1 MTTRNIQ
8 TRPAGRRPATRRAQG
23 DRGTSLLEF
32 ALVGPLLLLIVIAM
46 INFGLILSF
55 KQDITRAAAEGARG
69 GAVAVP
75 TIAGQ
80 SYSTAATA
88 AANSAT
94 NDAVKQI
101 NNTFKTTGCNTTGGP
116 SCTYVV
122 GACASQAGYQC
133 VTVTVDYDY
142 GSRPLFGS
150 LPIVKAF
157 LPNHVKATSVARING

>member
-8 TRPAGRRPATRRAQG
+8 TRHAGARPAGRRANG

-32 ALVGPLLLLIVIAM
+32 ALVGPVLLLLVFAM

-55 KQDITRAAAEGARG
+55 KQDVTRAAAEGARG
-69 GAVAVP
+69 GAVATP
-75 TIAGQ
+75 TLVGQ
-80 SYSTAATA
+80 TYSAAATVA
-88 AANSAT
+88 ATSAT

-101 NNTFKTTGCNTTGGP
+101 NKTFKTSGCSQTGMT
-116 SCTYVV
+116 CTYVV
-122 GACASQAGYQC
+122 APCVSQTGYNC

-142 GSRPLFGS
+142 HNHPLFGS

-157 LPNHVKATSVARING
+157 LPDNVKATSVARING